1 MNRNTYRTIGLAFG
15 LVVALGACKKGDT
28 GDNAMVDVPPATSVT
43 PAPAS
48 ALDVDEL
55 KLGRALGADGQVA
68 EDRDEFAPTD
78 TIYAV
83 AHTTGT
89 ATGATL
95 TARWTYGD
103 GQVVDETSQTISPTG
118 PAMTEFHVSKASGW
132 PAGDYKVSIMLD
144 GRELESKD
152 FKVGG

>member
-1 MNRNTYRTIGLAFG
+1 MPRRTLPNRSLWLALSGAALFACGFALANRFQLTHGVLYRWAAHDMAHAAGNFLWLAIQAA
-15 LVVALGACKKGDT
+15 ALLA
-28 GDNAMVDVPPATSVT
+28 AI
-43 PAPAS
+43 
-48 ALDVDEL
+48 AL
-55 KLGRALGADGQVA
+55 LGRRLFV
-68 EDRDEFAPTD
+68 RNKS
-78 TIYAV
+78 
-83 AHTTGT
+83 
-89 ATGATL
+89 GATL

>member
-1 MNRNTYRTIGLAFG
+1 MNRITSRTIGLAFG
-15 LVVALGACKKGDT
+15 LTVALAACGKSDKN
-28 GDNAMVDVPPATSVT
+28 DNAMVDVPPATSA
-43 PAPAS
+43 APAS
-48 ALDVDEL
+48 TLAVDEL
-55 KLGRALGADGQVA
+55 HVGRALGTDGRIA
-68 EDRDEFAPTD
+68 EDRDEFAPMD

-89 ATGATL
+89 ATGAAL

-103 GQVVDETSQTISPTG
+103 GQVVDESSQTISPTG

>member
-1 MNRNTYRTIGLAFG
+1 MNRITYRTIGLVFG
-15 LVVALGACKKGDT
+15 LTVALGACSKGDT
-28 GDNAMVDVPPATSVT
+28 GDNAMMDVPPATSAT
-43 PAPAS
+43 PAPES
-48 ALDVDEL
+48 ALAVDEL
-55 KLGRALGADGQVA
+55 NLGRALGADGRVA
-68 EDRDEFAPTD
+68 EDRDEFAPMD

-83 AHTTGT
+83 AHTTGM
-89 ATGATL
+89 ATGAAL

-103 GQVVDETSQTISPTG
+103 GQVVDESSQTISPTG

>member
-1 MNRNTYRTIGLAFG
+1 MNRMTYRTIGLAFG
-15 LVVALGACKKGDT
+15 LTVALAACGKSDS
-28 GDNAMVDVPPATSVT
+28 GDNAMVDVPPATSA
-43 PAPAS
+43 APMSMLA
-48 ALDVDEL
+48 VDEL
-55 KLGRALGADGQVA
+55 HLGRSLGADGRVA
-68 EDRDEFAPTD
+68 EDRDEFAPMD

-89 ATGATL
+89 ATGAAL

-103 GQVVDETSQTISPTG
+103 GQIVDESSQTISPTG
-118 PAMTEFHVSKASGW
+118 PAMTEFHIAKASGW